1 MPEMKKDFALKHLTV
16 NPERHKELKL
26 LAQSEGKMLHRLVD
40 EVLEK
45 GMRVYV
51 QGIKASEGSA
61 TSSFSPIDA
70 GAPVR

>member
-51 QGIKASEGSA
+51 QRMQTDQEASA
-61 TSSFSPIDA
+61 Q
-70 GAPVR
+70 

>member
-51 QGIKASEGSA
+51 QGMQTDQEASA
-61 TSSFSPIDA
+61 Q
-70 GAPVR
+70 